1 MNSESNP
8 AREDKKM
15 DAERNQINLGSQS
28 PKLNTGNVEKSHGMN
43 AKDYNASQIQVLE
56 GLEGVRKRPSMY
68 IGSTSSTGLHHLLF
82 EVVDNSIDEA
92 LAGFCKNILVTIH
105 HDNSITV
112 SDNGRGIPVDIIPKY
127 NKSALEIVMTRLHAG
142 GKFSKK
148 AYKVSAGLH
157 GVGVSVVN
165 ALSKK
170 LVVRV
175 KRNGK
180 IFEQKYE
187 YGKAIT
193 SLEVVGETNERGT
206 TIRFWPDEKIFET
219 TIYNFDILASRLREL
234 SFLNPGLKIKLIDER
249 NNKEAEF
256 HFAGGISSFVE
267 QVNSNKKPLHPV
279 IHFTKSKKDVEI
291 DFALQYNSSFS
302 NNIYSFVNTVRTTE
316 GGTHL
321 TGFKM
326 GLTRAVNNYLK
337 NLRSNKK
344 NKSKDG
350 LRIGSD
356 DVLEG
361 LTAVISVKVKDPQF
375 EGQTKAKLGNSE
387 VKGIVDSVIFNSL
400 TTYFD
405 ENPDVASVILEKTIS
420 AAKAREAAQKAKQLA
435 RRKTALDS
443 GSLPGKLADCSE
455 RNPEQTELFLVEGD
469 SAGGSA
475 KQARDRR
482 YQAILPLR
490 GKILNVEK
498 ARLPRIM
505 NNQEIATIITA
516 LATGISEDFNIQKL
530 RYGKIIIMTDADVDG
545 AHIRT
550 LLLTFFFRYMKE
562 LVKEGHVFIA
572 QPPLYKINFGK
583 TRLYAYSDN
592 ELAEITSEHR
602 NAEVQRFKGLGEMNP
617 KQLWETTMNPQTRKL
632 LKVSVEDAVLADQ
645 IFTLLMGQEVEP
657 RRKFIQDHALEANVD
672 I

>member
-1 MNSESNP
+1 MDDNKVVNNNKIM
-8 AREDKKM
+8 DKEEKM
-15 DAERNQINLGSQS
+15 DNEKKTNNSTSSINKGVN
-28 PKLNTGNVEKSHGMN
+28 KVY
-43 AKDYNASQIQVLE
+43 DASQIQVLE

-68 IGSTSSTGLHHLLF
+68 IGSTSSVGLHHLVF

-92 LAGFCKNILVTIH
+92 LAGYCKNIKVIIH
-105 HDNSITV
+105 KDNSV
-112 SDNGRGIPVDIIPKY
+112 SVIDDGRGIPVDIIPKY
-127 NKSALEIVMTRLHAG
+127 NKSALEIVMTKLHAG
-142 GKFSKK
+142 GKFSKN

-170 LVVRV
+170 LMVRV
-175 KRNGK
+175 RRNNKIYQQEFSRGK
-180 IFEQKYE
+180 PLY
-187 YGKAIT
+187 
-193 SLEVVGETNERGT
+193 SLKVIGNTDETGT
-206 TIRFWPDEKIFET
+206 EIRFWPDDEIFET
-219 TIYNFDILASRLREL
+219 TTFNFDVLSSRLREL
-234 SFLNPGLKIKLIDER
+234 SFLNPGLRIELFDER
-249 NNKEAEF
+249 TNNKLEF
-256 HFAGGISSFVE
+256 HFEGGISSFVE
-267 QVNSNKKPLHPV
+267 QMNVNKKPLHPV
-279 IHFTKSKKDVEI
+279 IHFTKKKDDVEV
-291 DFALQYNSSFS
+291 DFALQYNSGFS
-302 NNIYSFVNTVRTTE
+302 TNIFSFVNTVRTVE

-321 TGFKM
+321 TGFKT
-326 GLTRAVNNYLK
+326 GLAKAINHYLK
-337 NLRSNKK
+337 NFRKGKNGNGK
-344 NKSKDG
+344 NKNGFKV
-350 LRIGSD
+350 LSD

-361 LTAVISVKVKDPQF
+361 LTAVVSVKVKEPQF

-387 VKGIVDSVIFNSL
+387 VKGIVDSVVYDLLI
-400 TTYFD
+400 TYFD
-405 ENPDVASVILEKTIS
+405 ENPDIARVIVEKAIS

-455 RNPEQTELFLVEGD
+455 RNPEVTELYLVEGD

-482 YQAILPLR
+482 FQAILPLK

-498 ARLPRIM
+498 ARLVKIM

-516 LATGISEDFNIQKL
+516 LGTGVGDDFDIKKL

-562 LVKEGHVFIA
+562 LIEEGHVFIA
-572 QPPLYKINFGK
+572 QPPLYKVMVGK
-583 TRLYAYSDN
+583 QRFYAYSDD
-592 ELAEITSEHR
+592 ELKEITKKYK

-617 KQLWETTMNPQTRKL
+617 QQLWDTTMNPKTRKL
-632 LKVSVEDAVLADQ
+632 LKVTIEDAVAADE
-645 IFTLLMGQEVEP
+645 IFTILMGEEVEP
-657 RRKFIQDHALEANVD
+657 RRKFIQEHALEANVD

>member
-1 MNSESNP
+1 MDD
-8 AREDKKM
+8 DKMIDKEEKM
-15 DAERNQINLGSQS
+15 DNEKRTN
-28 PKLNTGNVEKSHGMN
+28 NTTSSTNKGVNKVY
-43 AKDYNASQIQVLE
+43 DASQIQVLE

-68 IGSTSSTGLHHLLF
+68 IGSTSSVGLHHLVF

-92 LAGFCKNILVTIH
+92 LAGYCKKIKVIIH
-105 HDNSITV
+105 RDNSV
-112 SDNGRGIPVDIIPKY
+112 SVIDDGRGIPVDIIPKY
-127 NKSALEIVMTRLHAG
+127 NKSALEIVMTKLHAG
-142 GKFSKK
+142 GKFSKN

-170 LVVRV
+170 LMVRV
-175 KRNGK
+175 RRNNKIYQQEFSRGK
-180 IFEQKYE
+180 PLY
-187 YGKAIT
+187 
-193 SLEVVGETNERGT
+193 SLKVIGNTDETGT
-206 TIRFWPDEKIFET
+206 EIRFWPDDEIFET
-219 TIYNFDILASRLREL
+219 TTFNFDILSSRLREL
-234 SFLNPGLKIKLIDER
+234 SFLNPGLRIELFDER
-249 NNKEAEF
+249 TNNKLEF
-256 HFAGGISSFVE
+256 HFEGGISSFVE
-267 QVNSNKKPLHPV
+267 QMNVNKKPLHPV
-279 IHFTKSKKDVEI
+279 IHFTKKKDDVEV
-291 DFALQYNSSFS
+291 DFALQYNSGFS
-302 NNIYSFVNTVRTTE
+302 TNIFSFVNTVRTVE

-321 TGFKM
+321 TGFKT
-326 GLTRAVNNYLK
+326 GLAKAINHYLK
-337 NLRSNKK
+337 NFRKGKNGNGK
-344 NKSKDG
+344 NKNGFKV
-350 LRIGSD
+350 LSD

-361 LTAVISVKVKDPQF
+361 LTAVVSVKVKEPQF

-387 VKGIVDSVIFNSL
+387 IKGIVDSVVYDLLI
-400 TTYFD
+400 TYFD
-405 ENPDVASVILEKTIS
+405 ENPDIARVIVEKAIS

-455 RNPEQTELFLVEGD
+455 RNPEVTELYLVEGD

-482 YQAILPLR
+482 FQAILPLK

-498 ARLPRIM
+498 ARLVKIM

-516 LATGISEDFNIQKL
+516 LGTGVGDDFDIKKL

-562 LVKEGHVFIA
+562 LIEEGHVFIA
-572 QPPLYKINFGK
+572 QPPLYKVMVGK
-583 TRLYAYSDN
+583 QRFYAYSDD
-592 ELAEITSEHR
+592 ELKEITKKYK

-617 KQLWETTMNPQTRKL
+617 QQLWDTTMNPKTRKL
-632 LKVSVEDAVLADQ
+632 LKVTIEDAVAADE
-645 IFTLLMGQEVEP
+645 IFTILMGEEVEP
-657 RRKFIQDHALEANVD
+657 RRKFIQEHALEANVD